1 MSEQKSLRGWLD
13 TPTPNEV
20 IDGVYLISGW
30 VLDIVEIKRVQICLD
45 DLIEFNA
52 FYGDPRAGVSDSYP
66 SFKNPNCGFS
76 FQLDTR
82 KIQSGRHNLKII
94 VTNIV
99 EQKNILSDINFFI
112 RELVEPS
119 LTSLKQLKTLQALY
133 RKPVYNISKIYRKL
147 YTVINDPGIIQ
158 NFIHDFETDP
168 EGYDSKYYHLL
179 STGDLLKNA
188 FSEVKKHVELEK
200 PNRILDIGC
209 AGGDI
214 TLALMGMFPDA
225 QIISGDLS
233 IGLLALLRD
242 RVEEFMPNAN
252 SLIIQIN
259 AEELDFQPRS
269 MDLVIGKAILHH
281 LFHPEKTI
289 KCCSEILKPGACAI
303 FFEPF
308 ENGNSLMS
316 LMMDYIFED
325 IRSNDLPPKVKS
337 FFVNWVKDMANRKG
351 RDKTH
356 PMFCKMDDKWLFT
369 KSMLNE
375 WAALAGFSKCII
387 YSLHDPQNMFQ
398 QQMINLIK
406 IGVDIEPN
414 QVPDWIR
421 ESIAKYESYFSDD
434 LKQDLLIEGCIIFIK

>member
-1 MSEQKSLRGWLD
+1 MRGWLD
-13 TPTPNEV
+13 TPTAYEV

-30 VLDIVEIKRVQICLD
+30 VLDNVEIKRVQIRLD

-99 EQKNILSDINFFI
+99 EQKYILSDITFFM

-119 LTSLKQLKTLQALY
+119 LTSLKQLNTLQAMY
-133 RKPVYNISKIYRKL
+133 RKPVYDISKIYRKL
-147 YTVINDPGIIQ
+147 YTVINDPEIIQ

-179 STGDLLKNA
+179 STGDLLKIA
-188 FSEVKKHVELEK
+188 FSEVRKHVELEK

-233 IGLLALLRD
+233 IGLLTLLRD
-242 RVEEFMPNAN
+242 RVEEFRPNAN

-289 KCCSEILKPGACAI
+289 KCCSEILKSGGCAI

-308 ENGNSLMS
+308 ENGNSLIS
-316 LMMDYIFED
+316 LMMDSIFED

-369 KSMLNE
+369 KNLLNE

-387 YSLHDPQNMFQ
+387 YSLHSPQNMFQ

-406 IGVDIEPN
+406 LGADIEPN

>member
-1 MSEQKSLRGWLD
+1 MSEQKTMRGWLD
-13 TPTPNEV
+13 TPTANEV

-52 FYGDPRAGVSDSYP
+52 FYGDPRAGVLDSYP

-82 KIQSGRHNLKII
+82 KIQSGQHNLKII

-99 EQKNILSDINFFI
+99 EQKYILSDITFFM

-119 LTSLKQLKTLQALY
+119 LTSLKQLNTLQAMY
-133 RKPVYNISKIYRKL
+133 RKPVYDISKIYRKL
-147 YTVINDPGIIQ
+147 YTVINDPEIIQ

-168 EGYDSKYYHLL
+168 EGYDKKYYNL
-179 STGDLLKNA
+179 SSTEGLIKNA
-188 FSEVKKHVELEK
+188 LSEANKHVDFKK
-200 PNRILDIGC
+200 PKRILDIGC
-209 AGGDI
+209 GGGDI
-214 TLALMGMFPDA
+214 TLALMGMFPEA

-233 IGLLALLRD
+233 VGLLVLLQD
-242 RVEEFMPNAN
+242 RVEKFKLNAN
-252 SLIIQIN
+252 SIIVQIN

-281 LFHPEKTI
+281 LFNPEKTI
-289 KCCSEILKPGACAI
+289 KGCSEILKPGGCAI

-308 ENGNSLMS
+308 ENGNSLIS
-316 LMMDYIFED
+316 LMMDSIFED

-337 FFVNWVKDMANRKG
+337 FFVNWVKDMASRKG

-369 KSMLNE
+369 KSLLNE

-387 YSLHDPQNMFQ
+387 YSLHSPQIMFQ
-398 QQMINLIK
+398 QQIINLLK
-406 IGVDIEPN
+406 FGADIEPN

-421 ESIAKYESYFSDD
+421 ERIAKYESYFSDD